1 MHFQPKDIMQIS
13 DWVLIG
19 ATLFLGIMALL
30 APYVVERWKYKF
42 YSAKLEFKFFHR
54 PPYCHITQGRGFKVD
69 FPVYYFRFKI
79 SNEKGRVQAE
89 QCEAVVEKIWK
100 EHSAGQFKEFVDFSP
115 VWLKWSG
122 TQRTRY
128 FTIQPKR
135 EIFCDI
141 GRICHPDHEPDSV
154 YQGIKEEEIAQN
166 KFFFE
171 WPDRFHSQWDCLL
184 PGKYRIK
191 IAVYSKN
198 AKKISKKFNIA
209 WSGVWKVQEPEML
222 NELVIS

>member
-19 ATLFLGIMALL
+19 ATLFLGIIALL
-30 APYVVERWKYKF
+30 APRSIEKWKHRF
-42 YSAKLEFKFFHR
+42 YSARLDFIFFHK
-54 PPYCHITQGRGFKVD
+54 PPFCHITQMKGAGVD

-79 SNEKGRVQAE
+79 VNNGKTQAD
-89 QCEAVVEKIWK
+89 QCEVVVENIWK
-100 EHSAGQFKEFVDFSP
+100 EDETKKLEEIIGFSP

-122 TQRTRY
+122 TEKTRY
-128 FTIQPKR
+128 LNIQPERKV
-135 EIFCDI
+135 FCDM
-141 GRICHPDHEPDSV
+141 GRIHHPDHEPDSV
-154 YQGIKEEEIAQN
+154 YRNITAEEREQN

-171 WPDRFHSQWDCLL
+171 WPERFHSQQDCLL

-209 WSGVWKVQEPEML
+209 WSGVWKDQEPEML